1 MVNAMATLAQEF
13 CGPVPDVQTRAGC
26 GRTVLVIEDDRF
38 VREAACEVLRE
49 SGFDVIAAES
59 AAGAQS
65 CCFFDAER
73 VDAVLC
79 DAMLPDGSGVELC
92 RRLAA
97 ENPALRV
104 VLASGYPLQ
113 HFAST
118 FEEEFH
124 FRSKPYC
131 GELLM
136 AALRFV
142 LTNEPQTDER
152 LRPHTIAESL
162 QNVPG

>member
-1 MVNAMATLAQEF
+1 MATLAEE
-13 CGPVPDVQTRAGC
+13 CAIPPVLVNPEYGS
-26 GRTVLVIEDDRF
+26 TVLVVEDDRF

-49 SGFDVIAAES
+49 SGFDAIAAES
-59 AAGAQS
+59 AAAAQA
-65 CCFFDAER
+65 CCFFEVER
-73 VDAVLC
+73 LDAVLC

-97 ENPALRV
+97 ENSALRV

-124 FRSKPYC
+124 FLSKPYS
-131 GELLM
+131 GELLKK
-136 AALRFV
+136 ALQHVFS
-142 LTNEPQTDER
+142 NEFKRDET
-152 LRPHTIAESL
+152 LGSNPVVESL

>member
-1 MVNAMATLAQEF
+1 
-13 CGPVPDVQTRAGC
+13 
-26 GRTVLVIEDDRF
+26 
-38 VREAACEVLRE
+38 
-49 SGFDVIAAES
+49 
-59 AAGAQS
+59 
-65 CCFFDAER
+65 
-73 VDAVLC
+73 
-79 DAMLPDGSGVELC
+79 MLPDGSGVELC
-92 RRLAA
+92 RRLVA

-124 FRSKPYC
+124 FLSKPYS

-142 LTNEPQTDER
+142 FTNEPQNNER
-152 LRPHTIAESL
+152 LRPQAIAESL
-162 QNVPG
+162 QNVLG